1 VKMTRRFGVLMVA
14 AWLACLVVGG
24 WAGAQQA
31 ATLQP
36 GDFVA
41 TCGDSITEQK
51 QYSVYIE
58 DYLLMCQ
65 PAPDLRALQAGWSG
79 EVAHG
84 FLPRLER
91 DVLALHPTV
100 ATTCYGMND
109 GGYRPFEEARGTLYR
124 DTHKAIVQKLR
135 EGGARLI
142 VIGSPG
148 AVDSDTFRGD
158 PAAATMYNETL
169 AKLRDIARE
178 VATEEGVVFADVHQ
192 TMMDVMVK
200 AKAKYGP
207 AYHLAGGD
215 GVHPS
220 QNGQLVMAYTFLKAL
235 GCTGDI
241 GTITLDLAADKAEAT
256 EGHKIITCADGTVD
270 VESERYPFC
279 FYGDPAAP
287 GATRGVIEFLP
298 FNEELNRFR
307 LVVPGAEAAK
317 RYQVTW
323 GQASKEF
330 AGTDLAAGINLAAE
344 FLDNPFSEPFQRA
357 EAEIR
362 KQQGYETQ
370 LTKVLLHYLP
380 QYREAAPEETE
391 AFDRV
396 AAQAIARDQALAEAS
411 SAAVTPVRHA
421 LQVALVE

>member
-1 VKMTRRFGVLMVA
+1 MTRRYGALVIA
-14 AWLACLVVGG
+14 ACMACLLAGV
-24 WAGAQQA
+24 WATAQQA
-31 ATLQP
+31 ATLQA

-41 TCGDSITEQK
+41 VCGDSITEQK
-51 QYSVYIE
+51 QYSVFIE

-65 PAPDLRALQAGWSG
+65 PATGLRVMQAGWGG

-91 DVLALHPTV
+91 DVLALRPTV

-124 DTHKAIVQKLR
+124 NTHKAIVQKLR
-135 EGGARLI
+135 EAGVHLI

-148 AVDSDTFRGD
+148 VVDSDTFHGD
-158 PAAATMYNETL
+158 PAAATMYNGTL

-178 VATEEGVVFADVHQ
+178 VATEEGVAFANVHD
-192 TMMDVMVK
+192 TMMDVMIK

-207 AYHLAGGD
+207 GYHVAGGD

-220 QNGQLVMAYTFLKAL
+220 QNGQLVMAYAFLKAL

-241 GTITLDLAADKAEAT
+241 GTITLDLAANQAEAT
-256 EGHKIITCADGTVD
+256 DGHKIISCRDGTVE

-279 FYGDPAAP
+279 FYGDPASP

-298 FNEELNRFR
+298 FNEDLNRFR
-307 LVVPGAEAAK
+307 LVVKAADAAK
-317 RYQVTW
+317 SYRVTW
-323 GQASKEF
+323 GPTAQGFTGAE
-330 AGTDLAAGINLAAE
+330 LAAGINLADK
-344 FLDNPFSEPFQRA
+344 FLDNPFSEAFQRV
-357 EAEIR
+357 EGEIR
-362 KQQGYETQ
+362 KQQGYETP

-380 QYREAAPEETE
+380 QYKEAAPEETE
-391 AFDRV
+391 ALDRI
-396 AAQAIARDQALAEAS
+396 AAKAIAHDEALAQAS
-411 SAAVTPVRHA
+411 SAAVVPVRHV
-421 LQVALVE
+421 LKVEAIP